1 MSGIVT
7 PSDIAAEGVAQAIQL
22 GAAVGQRMVV
32 HREAGAAGATSSD

>member
-22 GAAVGQRMVV
+22 
-32 HREAGAAGATSSD
+32 AGDELA